1 MTFAGNEAAI
11 AKHKINNISPFMLL
25 IIINKTY

>member
-25 IIINKTY
+25 IINKTY